1 MTATYAEK
9 TKKGAVEFY
18 NDKGVLVET
27 HSGGSLSWKDNNP
40 GNIVYAHQHSA
51 IGSYHASTGYTFA
64 IFPTYEAGVAAAV
77 HNLKSGIYAGAG
89 LSIDQGLQKWTNLP
103 SGSTQLKNY
112 QHIVDTALD
121 LPGTTHLKDLTDT
134 QLHTVIVL
142 GIQKAEGWS
151 IGTDTTYC

>member
-1 MTATYAEK
+1 MELHMTATYAEK

-51 IGSYHASTGYTFA
+51 VGSYHASTGYTFA

-77 HNLKSGIYAGAG
+77 HNLKSGIG
-89 LSIDQGLQKWTNLP
+89 
-103 SGSTQLKNY
+103 NY
-112 QHIVDTALD
+112 LVDVAR
-121 LPGTTHLKDLTDT
+121 DT
-134 QLHTVIVL
+134 CYR
-142 GIQKAEGWS
+142 S
-151 IGTDTTYC
+151 FS